1 MFFVV
6 RDLDVTQREYQQEIC
21 GRFTTCDK
29 FSLANILEQ
38 EFKRLKKSMI
48 AEPTSNWL
56 DDFLTWLNP
65 DLDQCCRFK
74 KLSLFEIP
82 QFCAPNDPERQ
93 CQTCFADHDPPY
105 DANMNGFPQ
114 GDEFMFYFNQ
124 WIQEPSDPCPLGGKA
139 PYGNS
144 ISRTES
150 KIDASYFRTSHTP
163 LRSQDD
169 FIAAY
174 RNSIRIVDEIKQLI
188 PGLNI
193 FSWSPFYIFLY
204 SICTLLV

>member
-6 RDLDVTQREYQQEIC
+6 RDLDVTQRGYQQQIC

-74 KLSLFEIP
+74 NCRF
-82 QFCAPNDPERQ
+82 
-93 CQTCFADHDPPY
+93 
-105 DANMNGFPQ
+105 
-114 GDEFMFYFNQ
+114 
-124 WIQEPSDPCPLGGKA
+124 
-139 PYGNS
+139 GNS
-144 ISRTES
+144 IHLNFVDLMILNVNVKHVLLIT
-150 KIDASYFRTSHTP
+150 I
-163 LRSQDD
+163 LRMM
-169 FIAAY
+169 
-174 RNSIRIVDEIKQLI
+174 
-188 PGLNI
+188 
-193 FSWSPFYIFLY
+193 
-204 SICTLLV
+204 LV